1 MNLPAQQLLHEEQR
15 LTINKLT
22 LSNFKGLKSFTLDAQ
37 VGQDIDVYGDN
48 ATGKTTLYDA
58 FLWLLFDKDSSNRKT
73 FQVKTLDATGEALHG
88 LEHTVEASLLINGRP
103 VTLKKTLTEKWTKK
117 RGEAQKVFTGHQ
129 TEFWINEVPAK
140 AGEYSRFI
148 DSLISE
154 DLFRLITN
162 PLYFSTM
169 LSWQDRRNILMQIT
183 GNISDADVIASNADL
198 HELAVILG
206 DRSVDDCRKI
216 IAQQIKKLNEDL
228 AKVPVRID
236 ELTNT
241 LAGGDVDYSVI
252 EADLSKAKAELADLE
267 RQMLSASAITEA
279 YREKQT
285 KATQLAWDLGKRR
298 SAILEQANA
307 ERIEL
312 GGELSKLQ
320 SKLGSTKVDIQ
331 VLESKIATAT
341 ESAKADR
348 GKADTLRAAWEQ
360 VSGAAFTPPA
370 GDDVICPTCGQ
381 DLPSDQLQSKID
393 AMLDKFN
400 TQKKQRLEQITAE
413 GRRLVSNATETEKQI
428 SDMAETLQ
436 TKQHEAV
443 ILESDIEAIQTVLEM
458 PTEKV
463 DVEADPEY
471 QAIQAKITA
480 LQVELT
486 QPVEDASSDLIAQKQ
501 ELTKDIEQM
510 LSILNNRDV
519 REKTLARIEDLKK
532 EERSLAKKIAEM
544 EKHRFLTE
552 QFIKTKVSLMEDAI
566 NSRFQAVRFK
576 LFDVQINEGIK
587 ECCEA
592 MVNTNGA
599 WVPYSDVNN
608 AAKINSGLDII
619 NTLSSHYGVSAPI
632 FIDNR
637 EAVVD
642 LFPVN
647 AQTISLIV
655 SGQDK
660 TLRVEV

>member
-1 MNLPAQQLLHEEQR
+1 MNLPAQKLITEEQR
-15 LTINKLT
+15 LTIQAMT
-22 LSNFKGLKSFTLDAQ
+22 LSNFKGIKSFTMDAQ
-37 VGQDIDVYGDN
+37 GGNVDIYGDN

-58 FLWLLFDKDSSNRKT
+58 FLWLFFDKDSSNRKT
-73 FQVKTLDATGEALHG
+73 FQIKTLDASGEALHG
-88 LEHTVEASLLINGRP
+88 LEHTVEATLSIDGNP
-103 VTLKKTLTEKWTKK
+103 FTLKKTLTEKWTKK

-169 LSWQDRRNILMQIT
+169 LPWQDRRNILMQIT

-216 IAQQIKKLNEDL
+216 ISGQIKKMNEDL
-228 AKVPVRID
+228 SKVPVRID
-236 ELTNT
+236 ELNNT

-252 EADLSKAKAELADLE
+252 EADLNTAKAELADLE
-267 RQMLSASAITEA
+267 KQMLSASAITEVF
-279 YREKQT
+279 RKKQT
-285 KATQLAWDLGKRR
+285 ELTQLAWDLGKRR

-348 GKADTLRAAWEQ
+348 GKADTLRAAWEE
-360 VSGAAFTPPA
+360 VNSATFTPPA

-381 DLPSDQLQSKID
+381 DLPTEQMEKKISGMQYTFT
-393 AMLDKFN
+393 A
-400 TQKKQRLEQITAE
+400 QKNARLERITAE
-413 GRRLVSNATETEKQI
+413 GKQLMQHATDTEKQI
-428 SDMAETLQ
+428 ADMTETLH

-443 ILESDIEAIQTVLEM
+443 ILESDIEAIQTVLEL
-458 PTEKV
+458 PAEKV

-486 QPVEDASSDLIAQKQ
+486 QPVEDASSSLLERKQ
-501 ELTKDIEQM
+501 ELTRDIEQM
-510 LSILNNRDV
+510 NAILNNRNV

-532 EERSLAKKIAEM
+532 EERSLAKKIAEL

-552 QFIKTKVSLMEDAI
+552 EFIKTKVKLMEDAI

-576 LFDVQINEGIK
+576 LFNTLINGGVE

-592 MVNTNGA
+592 LVNTNGS
-599 WVPYSDVNN
+599 WVPYADANN

-619 NTLSSHYGVSAPI
+619 NTLASHYGVSAPI

-637 EAVVD
+637 EAVVE

>member
-1 MNLPAQQLLHEEQR
+1 MNLPAQKLITEEQR
-15 LTINKLT
+15 LTIQAMT
-22 LSNFKGLKSFTLDAQ
+22 LSNFKGIKSFALDAQ
-37 VGQDIDVYGDN
+37 GANVDIYGDN

-73 FQVKTLDATGEALHG
+73 FNVKTLDETGEALHG
-88 LEHTVEASLLINGRP
+88 LEHTVEAILSIDGNPL
-103 VTLKKTLTEKWTKK
+103 TLRKTLTEKWTKK
-117 RGEAQKVFTGHQ
+117 RGEAQKVFTGHE
-129 TEFWINEVPAK
+129 TNYWINEVPAK
-140 AGEYSRFI
+140 AGEYSKYI

-162 PLYFSTM
+162 PMYFSTM

-183 GNISDADVIASNADL
+183 GNISDADVISSNAALHDL
-198 HELAVILG
+198 TAILG
-206 DRSVDDCRKI
+206 ERSVDDCRKI

-236 ELTNT
+236 ELNNT

-252 EADLSKAKAELADLE
+252 EADLAVAKAELQELE
-267 RQMLSASAITEA
+267 KQMLSASAITEA

-285 KATQLAWDLGKRR
+285 KATKLAWDLEKRR

-320 SKLGSTKVDIQ
+320 SKLGTAKVDIQ

-348 GKADTLRAAWEQ
+348 EKADSLRAEWGQ
-360 VSGAAFTPPA
+360 VNSTTFTLPAADET
-370 GDDVICPTCGQ
+370 VCPTCGQ
-381 DLPSDQLQSKID
+381 DLPTEQMEKKISGMQYTFT
-393 AMLDKFN
+393 A
-400 TQKKQRLEQITAE
+400 QKNARLERITAE
-413 GRRLVSNATETEKQI
+413 GKQLMQHATDTEKQI
-428 SDMAETLQ
+428 ADMTETLQ

-443 ILESDIEAIQTVLEM
+443 ILESDIEAIQTVLEL
-458 PTEKV
+458 PAEKV

-471 QAIQAKITA
+471 QAIQNKITA

-552 QFIKTKVSLMEDAI
+552 EFIKTKVSLMEDAI

-599 WVPYSDVNN
+599 WVPYSDANN

-619 NTLSSHYGVSAPI
+619 NTLASHYGVSAPI

-642 LFPVN
+642 LFPVST
-647 AQTISLIV
+647 QTISLIV